1 MNARAFLGTLAASLL
16 SVGLFGSGASAGTE
30 NMLNERYRPQF
41 HYTTVKGW
49 INDPIGLVYYEGEYH
64 LFNDHNPFSCRFPG
78 GKTGGEQSHWCHAI
92 SPDLVHWKHMPIA
105 VYPDAN
111 GACWSGSG
119 VVDWKNTTGFRT
131 GKEPPL
137 VLVHTSAGRTFGQSL
152 AYSNDRGRTW
162 TRYKGNTVLKQIA
175 PSNRDPQVFWHE
187 PTKKWV
193 MVLYVK
199 KGSAHFYTS
208 DDLKSWTPASEAR
221 LAGYHECPDLFELPV
236 DGDKRNT
243 RWVLYDARFMYW
255 IGSFDGRTFKPEAGP
270 LKGEHGGNFYA
281 AQTWSCPAAGSTE
294 PANIRRVQIGWMRGS
309 NFPKKGM
316 PFNQQ
321 MSFPCRLTLR
331 KTGKGI
337 RLFRYPIKEIETL
350 HDKQFK
356 LAGHTLRPG
365 ENPLAEVT
373 GDLFDIDMEV
383 EPGAAEFGIRLHGQT
398 IAYAGGKVSCL
409 GRTAGVSPAGG
420 KLALRILV
428 DRASIEVYANGG
440 EVSLTSFFLPKEK
453 ETGLELY
460 AKGGSV
466 RVRSLTVT
474 KLKSAWASDAPAPT
488 R

>member
-1 MNARAFLGTLAASLL
+1 MKTRAFAGALAATLL
-16 SVGLFGSGASAGTE
+16 TAGLFGPGASAGTE
-30 NMLNERYRPQF
+30 NTLNERYRPQF
-41 HYTTVKGW
+41 HYTTIKGW
-49 INDPIGLVYYEGEYH
+49 INDPIGLLYYQGEYH

-92 SPDLVHWKHMPIA
+92 SKDLVHWKHMPIA

-119 VVDWKNTTGFRT
+119 VVDWRNTAGFRT

-137 VLVHTSAGRTFGQSL
+137 VLVYTSAGRTFGQSL

-162 TRYKGNTVLKQIA
+162 TRYKGNTVLGQIA
-175 PSNRDPQVFWHE
+175 GGNRDPQVFWHE

-199 KGSAHFYTS
+199 KGSAHFFTS
-208 DDLKSWTPASEAR
+208 DDLKTWTPSSEVR

-236 DGDKRNT
+236 DGDRRNT

-255 IGSFDGRTFKPEAGP
+255 LGSFDGRTFKPEAGP

-281 AQTWSCPAAGSTE
+281 AQTWSCPPFRSTE
-294 PANIRRVQIGWMRGS
+294 PADARRVQIGWMRGS

-321 MSFPCRLTLR
+321 MSFPCELTLR
-331 KTGKGI
+331 TTDKGV
-337 RLFRYPIKEIETL
+337 RLFRYPIREIETL
-350 HDKQFK
+350 HDWTTIS
-356 LAGHTLRPG
+356 AGQTLPG
-365 ENPLAEVT
+365 ENPLADVSE
-373 GDLFDIDMEV
+373 DLFDIDLEVEGMEV
-383 EPGAAEFGIRLHGQT
+383 EPGGAEFGIRLHGQT

-409 GRTAGVSPAGG
+409 GRTAGVSPADGRI
-420 KLALRILV
+420 ALRILV
-428 DRASIEVYANGG
+428 DRASIEVFANGG

-453 ETGLELY
+453 DTGLELY
-460 AKGGSV
+460 AKGGDV

-474 KLKSAWASDAPAPT
+474 RLKSAWAG